1 MKKRTTALM
10 LALLLL
16 LLPGCGVRAQELTK
30 DIEPQALDTTTDLTA
45 GGEAVTAFAL
55 SLLRSERAATEGV
68 LISPVSVLNALG
80 MVANGAGGD
89 TLKQLETAA
98 GMSLNQLND
107 FLYTYR
113 MSLPA
118 AYKSCAVSLANSAW
132 IREDFRVE
140 DDFLRSCVNYYGAEM
155 YRSAFDGSLVTDLNR
170 WVSQKTDGMI
180 DRLLEQAPDVLT
192 MLYMVNAACFDAR
205 WDTPYTK
212 ADLRTGLPFTAANGT
227 QQTALTM
234 LYMVNAACFDAR
246 WDTPYTK
253 ADLRTGLPFTAANG
267 TQQTADYMTGTEN
280 IYLSGN
286 NVTGF
291 VKPYDGG
298 KYAFVALL
306 PDEGVTLAD
315 YLENLTGEHLYKL
328 ITDHRSADVQVS
340 IPKFDARSEL
350 ELEEPLK
357 DMGITALFNVST
369 ADLRGI
375 GSAPSGNNLYV
386 SSVLHKTYLSLDE
399 SGTRAAAA
407 TVVEVVGDALPSEDV
422 KTVTLDR
429 PFLYMIVDTHACVPL
444 FMGTVTSME

>member
-180 DRLLEQAPDVLT
+180 DRLLEQAPD
-192 MLYMVNAACFDAR
+192 
-205 WDTPYTK
+205 
-212 ADLRTGLPFTAANGT
+212 
-227 QQTALTM
+227 ALTM
-234 LYMVNAACFDAR
+234 LYLVNAACFDAR

-267 TQQTADYMTGTEN
+267 TQQTADYMTGTES

-350 ELEEPLK
+350 ELEAPLK
-357 DMGITALFNVST
+357 DMGITDLFNVST
-369 ADLRGI
+369 ADLRSI

-386 SSVLHKTYLSLDE
+386 SSVLHKTYLELDE
-399 SGTRAAAA
+399 NGTKAAAA
-407 TVVEVVGDALPSEDV
+407 TSLEVNAGAAPPSEDV

>member
-1 MKKRTTALM
+1 M
-10 LALLLL
+10 
-16 LLPGCGVRAQELTK
+16 
-30 DIEPQALDTTTDLTA
+30 
-45 GGEAVTAFAL
+45 
-55 SLLRSERAATEGV
+55 

-113 MSLPA
+113 MSLPTA
-118 AYKSCAVSLANSAW
+118 CKSCTVSLANSAW
-132 IREDFRVE
+132 VREDFRVE

-180 DRLLEQAPDVLT
+180 DRLLEQAPDALT
-192 MLYMVNAACFDAR
+192 MLYLVNAACFDAR

-212 ADLRTGLPFTAANGT
+212 ADLRTGQPFTAADGT
-227 QQTALTM
+227 
-234 LYMVNAACFDAR
+234 R
-246 WDTPYTK
+246 
-253 ADLRTGLPFTAANG
+253 
-267 TQQTADYMTGTEN
+267 QTADYLTGTES

-291 VKPYDGG
+291 LKPYDGG

-306 PDEGVTLAD
+306 PDEGVTLED

-357 DMGITALFNVST
+357 DMGITDLFNVST
-369 ADLRGI
+369 ADLRSI

-386 SSVLHKTYLSLDE
+386 FSVLHKTYLELDE

-407 TVVEVVGDALPSEDV
+407 TVVEAGAGAAPPSEDV

>member
-1 MKKRTTALM
+1 MYKRTTALM

-180 DRLLEQAPDVLT
+180 DRLLEQASDALT
-192 MLYMVNAACFDAR
+192 MLYLVNAACFDAR

-212 ADLRTGLPFTAANGT
+212 ADLRTGLPFTAADGT
-227 QQTALTM
+227 
-234 LYMVNAACFDAR
+234 R
-246 WDTPYTK
+246 
-253 ADLRTGLPFTAANG
+253 
-267 TQQTADYMTGTEN
+267 QTADYLTGTES

-340 IPKFDARSEL
+340 IPKFSAQSEL

-357 DMGITALFNVST
+357 DMGITDLFNVST
-369 ADLRGI
+369 ADLRSI

-386 SSVLHKTYLSLDE
+386 FSVLHKTYLELDE
-399 SGTRAAAA
+399 NGTKAAAA
-407 TVVEVVGDALPSEDV
+407 TSLEVNAGAAPPSEDV

>member
-10 LALLLL
+10 LALLMI
-16 LLPGCGVRAQELTK
+16 LPMAGCGVRAQELTK

-55 SLLRSERAATEGV
+55 SLLRGERAGGSSV
-68 LISPVSVLNALG
+68 LLSPVSVLNALG

-180 DRLLEQAPDVLT
+180 DRLLEQAPD
-192 MLYMVNAACFDAR
+192 
-205 WDTPYTK
+205 
-212 ADLRTGLPFTAANGT
+212 
-227 QQTALTM
+227 ALTM
-234 LYMVNAACFDAR
+234 LYLVNAACFDAR

-267 TQQTADYMTGTEN
+267 TQQTADYLTGTES

-340 IPKFDARSEL
+340 IPKFSAQSEL

-357 DMGITALFNVST
+357 DMGITDLFNVSA
-369 ADLRGI
+369 ADLRSI

-386 SSVLHKTYLSLDE
+386 SSVLHKTYLELDE
-399 SGTRAAAA
+399 NGTKAAAA
-407 TVVEVVGDALPSEDV
+407 TSLEVNAGAAPPSEDV

>member
-1 MKKRTTALM
+1 MKKILSLVLCLCMLLTALPLM
-10 LALLLL
+10 A
-16 LLPGCGVRAQELTK
+16 CGIRAQELTR
-30 DIEPQALDTTTDLTA
+30 DIRPQALDTATDLTD
-45 GGEAVTAFAL
+45 GGPAITSFAL
-55 SLLRSERAATEGV
+55 SLLQNTDAGRASR
-68 LISPVSVLNALG
+68 LLSPLSVLYALG
-80 MVANGAGGD
+80 MTANGASGE
-89 TLKQLETAA
+89 TLKQMENAV
-98 GMSLNQLND
+98 GMSLTELND
-107 FLYTYR
+107 YLYTFR
-113 MSLPA
+113 MSLPDNSKKA
-118 AYKSCAVSLANSAW
+118 SLSLSDSLW
-132 IREDFRVE
+132 LRDTFRVE

-180 DRLLEQAPDVLT
+180 DRLLEQAPDALT
-192 MLYMVNAACFDAR
+192 MLYLVNAACFDAR

-212 ADLRTGLPFTAANGT
+212 ADLRTGQPFTAADGT
-227 QQTALTM
+227 
-234 LYMVNAACFDAR
+234 R
-246 WDTPYTK
+246 
-253 ADLRTGLPFTAANG
+253 
-267 TQQTADYMTGTEN
+267 QTADYLTGTES

-291 VKPYDGG
+291 LKPYDGG

-306 PDEGVTLAD
+306 PDEGVTLED

-357 DMGITALFNVST
+357 DMGITDLFNVST

-386 SSVLHKTYLSLDE
+386 FSVLHKTYLELDE

-407 TVVEVVGDALPSEDV
+407 TVVEAGAGAAPPSEDV

>member
-192 MLYMVNAACFDAR
+192 MLYLVNAACFDAR

-212 ADLRTGLPFTAANGT
+212 ADLRTGLPFTAA
-227 QQTALTM
+227 
-234 LYMVNAACFDAR
+234 D
-246 WDTPYTK
+246 
-253 ADLRTGLPFTAANG
+253 G
-267 TQQTADYMTGTEN
+267 TQQTADYLTGTES

-340 IPKFDARSEL
+340 IPKFSAQSEL
-350 ELEEPLK
+350 ELKEPLK
-357 DMGITALFNVST
+357 DMGITDLFNVST
-369 ADLRGI
+369 ADLRSI

-386 SSVLHKTYLSLDE
+386 FSVLHKTYLELDE
-399 SGTRAAAA
+399 NGTKAAAA
-407 TVVEVVGDALPSEDV
+407 TSLEVNAGAALPSEDV

>member
-1 MKKRTTALM
+1 MKKRATALL
-10 LALLLL
+10 LALLMI
-16 LLPGCGVRAQELTK
+16 LPMAGCGVRAQELTK

-98 GMSLNQLND
+98 GMSL
-107 FLYTYR
+107 
-113 MSLPA
+113 PA
-118 AYKSCAVSLANSAW
+118 ACKSCTVSLANSAW
-132 IREDFRVE
+132 VREDFRVE

-170 WVSQKTDGMI
+170 WVSKKTDGMI

-192 MLYMVNAACFDAR
+192 MLY
-205 WDTPYTK
+205 
-212 ADLRTGLPFTAANGT
+212 L
-227 QQTALTM
+227 
-234 LYMVNAACFDAR
+234 VNAACFDAR

-267 TQQTADYMTGTEN
+267 TQQTADYMTGTES

-340 IPKFDARSEL
+340 IPKFSAQSEL

-386 SSVLHKTYLSLDE
+386 SSVLHKTYLELDE

-407 TVVEVVGDALPSEDV
+407 TVVEVAGDALPSEDV

>member
-192 MLYMVNAACFDAR
+192 MLYLVNAACFDAR

-212 ADLRTGLPFTAANGT
+212 ADLRTGLPFTAA
-227 QQTALTM
+227 
-234 LYMVNAACFDAR
+234 D
-246 WDTPYTK
+246 
-253 ADLRTGLPFTAANG
+253 G
-267 TQQTADYMTGTEN
+267 TQQTADYMTGTES

-291 VKPYDGG
+291 VKSYDGG

-340 IPKFDARSEL
+340 IPKFSAQSEL
-350 ELEEPLK
+350 ELKEPLK
-357 DMGITALFNVST
+357 DMGITDLFNVST
-369 ADLRGI
+369 ADLRSI

-386 SSVLHKTYLSLDE
+386 FSVLHKTYLELDE
-399 SGTRAAAA
+399 NGTKAAAA
-407 TVVEVVGDALPSEDV
+407 TSLEVNAGAAPPSEDV

>member
-1 MKKRTTALM
+1 M
-10 LALLLL
+10 
-16 LLPGCGVRAQELTK
+16 
-30 DIEPQALDTTTDLTA
+30 
-45 GGEAVTAFAL
+45 
-55 SLLRSERAATEGV
+55 

-180 DRLLEQAPDVLT
+180 DRLLEQAPD
-192 MLYMVNAACFDAR
+192 
-205 WDTPYTK
+205 
-212 ADLRTGLPFTAANGT
+212 
-227 QQTALTM
+227 ALTM
-234 LYMVNAACFDAR
+234 LYLVNAACFDAR

-267 TQQTADYMTGTEN
+267 TQQTADYLTGTES

-340 IPKFDARSEL
+340 IPKFSAQSEL
-350 ELEEPLK
+350 ELKEPLK
-357 DMGITALFNVST
+357 DMGITDLFNVST
-369 ADLRGI
+369 ADLRSI

-386 SSVLHKTYLSLDE
+386 FSVLHKTYLELDE
-399 SGTRAAAA
+399 NGTKAAAA
-407 TVVEVVGDALPSEDV
+407 TSLEVNAGAAPPSEDV

>member
-1 MKKRTTALM
+1 MKKRATALL
-10 LALLLL
+10 LALLMI
-16 LLPGCGVRAQELTK
+16 LPMAGCGVRAQELTK

-118 AYKSCAVSLANSAW
+118 ACKSCTVSLANSAW
-132 IREDFRVE
+132 VREDFRVE

-192 MLYMVNAACFDAR
+192 MLY
-205 WDTPYTK
+205 
-212 ADLRTGLPFTAANGT
+212 L
-227 QQTALTM
+227 
-234 LYMVNAACFDAR
+234 VNAACFDAR

-267 TQQTADYMTGTEN
+267 TQQTADYMTGTES

-306 PDEGVTLAD
+306 PDEGVTPESLLQRQGFLA
-315 YLENLTGEHLYKL
+315 ELTGDYNAAELVW
-328 ITDHRSADVQVS
+328 SV
-340 IPKFDARSEL
+340 PKFDVKSSTGLNEALRSLGVTDAFDGTKADFTPLTDNGAAVDSVMQAARV
-350 ELEEPLK
+350 K
-357 DMGITALFNVST
+357 I
-369 ADLRGI
+369 
-375 GSAPSGNNLYV
+375 
-386 SSVLHKTYLSLDE
+386 DE
-399 SGTRAAAA
+399 DGVEAAAYTELVCA
-407 TVVEVVGDALPSEDV
+407 DSAMMEVPPTVEME
-422 KTVTLDR
+422 LDR
-429 PFLYMIVDTHACVPL
+429 PFLFVIFDYNNVPL
-444 FMGTVTSME
+444 FVGTVNTVA

>member
-180 DRLLEQAPDVLT
+180 DRLLEQAPDALT
-192 MLYMVNAACFDAR
+192 MLYLVNAACFDAR

-212 ADLRTGLPFTAANGT
+212 ADLRTGLPFTAADGT
-227 QQTALTM
+227 
-234 LYMVNAACFDAR
+234 R
-246 WDTPYTK
+246 
-253 ADLRTGLPFTAANG
+253 
-267 TQQTADYMTGTEN
+267 QTADYLTGTES

-340 IPKFDARSEL
+340 IPKFDAQSEL

-357 DMGITALFNVST
+357 DMGITDLFNVST
-369 ADLRGI
+369 ADLRSI

-386 SSVLHKTYLSLDE
+386 FSVLHKTYLELDE
-399 SGTRAAAA
+399 NGTKAAAA
-407 TVVEVVGDALPSEDV
+407 TSLEVNAGAAPPSEDV

>member
-1 MKKRTTALM
+1 MKKRAAALL
-10 LALLLL
+10 LALLMLL
-16 LLPGCGVRAQELTK
+16 SMAGCGVRAQELTK

-55 SLLRSERAATEGV
+55 SLLRSEKAGGSSV

-80 MVANGAGGD
+80 MVANGAAGD
-89 TLKQLETAA
+89 TLKQLETAS

-140 DDFLRSCVNYYGAEM
+140 DDFLRSCVNYYGAEI
-155 YRSAFDGSLVTDLNR
+155 YRSAFDESLVTDLNH
-170 WVSQKTDGMI
+170 WVSKKTDGMI
-180 DRLLEQAPDVLT
+180 DQLLEQAPDALT
-192 MLYMVNAACFDAR
+192 MLYLVNAACFDAR

-212 ADLRTGLPFTAANGT
+212 DDLRAGLPFTAA
-227 QQTALTM
+227 
-234 LYMVNAACFDAR
+234 D
-246 WDTPYTK
+246 
-253 ADLRTGLPFTAANG
+253 G
-267 TQQTADYMTGTEN
+267 TQQTADYLTGTEN

-291 VKPYDGG
+291 LKPYDGG

-306 PDEGVTLAD
+306 PDEGVTLED

-340 IPKFDARSEL
+340 IPRFTAQSEL

-357 DMGITALFNVST
+357 DIGITALFNVST
-369 ADLRGI
+369 ADLRSI
-375 GSAPSGNNLYV
+375 GSAPNGNNLYV
-386 SSVLHKTYLSLDE
+386 SSVLHKTYLELDE

-407 TVVEVVGDALPSEDV
+407 TEVDTNTASAPPSEDV

-444 FMGTVTSME
+444 FMGTVTSMEME

>member
-1 MKKRTTALM
+1 MKKRATALL
-10 LALLLL
+10 LALLMI
-16 LLPGCGVRAQELTK
+16 LPMAGCGVRAQELTK

-98 GMSLNQLND
+98 GMSL
-107 FLYTYR
+107 
-113 MSLPA
+113 PA
-118 AYKSCAVSLANSAW
+118 ACKSCTVSLANSAW
-132 IREDFRVE
+132 VREDFRVE

-180 DRLLEQAPDVLT
+180 DRLLEQAPDALT
-192 MLYMVNAACFDAR
+192 MLYLVNAACFDAR

-212 ADLRTGLPFTAANGT
+212 ADLRTGQPFTAADGT
-227 QQTALTM
+227 
-234 LYMVNAACFDAR
+234 R
-246 WDTPYTK
+246 
-253 ADLRTGLPFTAANG
+253 
-267 TQQTADYMTGTEN
+267 QTADYLTGTES

-291 VKPYDGG
+291 LKPYDGG

-306 PDEGVTLAD
+306 PDEGVTLED

-357 DMGITALFNVST
+357 DMGITDLFNVST

-386 SSVLHKTYLSLDE
+386 FSVLHKTYLELDE

-407 TVVEVVGDALPSEDV
+407 TVVEAGAGAAPPSEDV

>member
-55 SLLRSERAATEGV
+55 SLLRGERAGGSSV
-68 LISPVSVLNALG
+68 LLSPVSVLNALG

-118 AYKSCAVSLANSAW
+118 AYKSCTVSLANSAW

-180 DRLLEQAPDVLT
+180 DRLLEQAPD
-192 MLYMVNAACFDAR
+192 
-205 WDTPYTK
+205 
-212 ADLRTGLPFTAANGT
+212 
-227 QQTALTM
+227 ALTM
-234 LYMVNAACFDAR
+234 LYLVNAACFDAR

-267 TQQTADYMTGTEN
+267 TQQTADYLTGTES

-340 IPKFDARSEL
+340 IPKFSAQSEL
-350 ELEEPLK
+350 ELEESLK
-357 DMGITALFNVST
+357 DMGITDLFNVSA
-369 ADLRGI
+369 ADLRSI

-386 SSVLHKTYLSLDE
+386 FSVLHKTYLELDE
-399 SGTRAAAA
+399 NGTKAAAA
-407 TVVEVVGDALPSEDV
+407 TSLEVNAGAAPPSEDV

>member
-1 MKKRTTALM
+1 MKKRAMALL

-180 DRLLEQAPDVLT
+180 DRLLEQAPDALT
-192 MLYMVNAACFDAR
+192 MLYLVNAACFDAR

-212 ADLRTGLPFTAANGT
+212 ADLRTGLPFTAADGT
-227 QQTALTM
+227 
-234 LYMVNAACFDAR
+234 R
-246 WDTPYTK
+246 
-253 ADLRTGLPFTAANG
+253 
-267 TQQTADYMTGTEN
+267 QTADYLTGTES

-340 IPKFDARSEL
+340 IPKFSAQSEL
-350 ELEEPLK
+350 ELKEPLK
-357 DMGITALFNVST
+357 DMGITDLFNVST
-369 ADLRGI
+369 ADLRSI

-386 SSVLHKTYLSLDE
+386 FSVLHKTYLELDE
-399 SGTRAAAA
+399 NGTKAAAA
-407 TVVEVVGDALPSEDV
+407 TSLEVNAGAAPPSEDV

>member
-80 MVANGAGGD
+80 MVSNGAGGD

-132 IREDFRVE
+132 VREDFRVE

-180 DRLLEQAPDVLT
+180 DRLLEQAPD
-192 MLYMVNAACFDAR
+192 
-205 WDTPYTK
+205 
-212 ADLRTGLPFTAANGT
+212 
-227 QQTALTM
+227 ALTM
-234 LYMVNAACFDAR
+234 LYLVNAACFDAR

-267 TQQTADYMTGTEN
+267 TQQTADYLTGTES

-340 IPKFDARSEL
+340 IPKFSAQSEL
-350 ELEEPLK
+350 ELKEPLK
-357 DMGITALFNVST
+357 DMGITDLFNVST
-369 ADLRGI
+369 ADLRSI

-386 SSVLHKTYLSLDE
+386 FSVLHKTYLELDE
-399 SGTRAAAA
+399 NGTKAAAA
-407 TVVEVVGDALPSEDV
+407 TSLEVNAGAAPPSEDV

>member
-180 DRLLEQAPDVLT
+180 DRLLEQAPDALT
-192 MLYMVNAACFDAR
+192 MLYLVNAACFDAR

-212 ADLRTGLPFTAANGT
+212 ADLRTGLPFTAADGT
-227 QQTALTM
+227 
-234 LYMVNAACFDAR
+234 R
-246 WDTPYTK
+246 
-253 ADLRTGLPFTAANG
+253 
-267 TQQTADYMTGTEN
+267 QTADYLTGTES

-340 IPKFDARSEL
+340 IPKFSAQSEL

-357 DMGITALFNVST
+357 DMGITDLFNVSA
-369 ADLRGI
+369 ADLRSI

-386 SSVLHKTYLSLDE
+386 FSVLHKTYLELDE
-399 SGTRAAAA
+399 NGTKAAAA
-407 TVVEVVGDALPSEDV
+407 TSLEVNAGAAPPSEDV